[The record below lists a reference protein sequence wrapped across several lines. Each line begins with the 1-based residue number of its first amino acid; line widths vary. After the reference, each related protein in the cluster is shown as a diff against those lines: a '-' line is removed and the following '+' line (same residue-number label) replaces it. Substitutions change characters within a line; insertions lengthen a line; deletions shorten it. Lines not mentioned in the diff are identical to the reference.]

1 MDTLTI
7 ILLTVGLGALVAL
20 VWMSGYELG
29 HASGSD
35 AERALANQRINGILA
50 GERRIDA
57 VVAYENNRRPKA
69 RKNRVKASRKAVRA

>member
-7 ILLTVGLGALVAL
+7 IIGTLALAGLVGMAFLG
-20 VWMSGYELG
+20 GYQLG
-29 HASGSD
+29 EATGTD
-35 AERALANQRINGILA
+35 NERALCNTRINGILA

-69 RKNRVKASRKAVRA
+69 RKNRMKASRKAVRA

>member
-7 ILLTVGLGALVAL
+7 ILLTVGLGAFVAL

-35 AERALANQRINGILA
+35 AERALANRRINGVLDSI
-50 GERRIDA
+50 
-57 VVAYENNRRPKA
+57 NKSKP
-69 RKNRVKASRKAVRA
+69 RKAVKRRAAK